1 MTAVRANTTG
11 PPITARP
18 LHVPFHKMRSRS
30 VPCRASRKETLHHAG
45 MLLRLVALAYAL
57 LLAGCAAPGASTT
70 PTPPP
75 PSASSTPSETAASQP
90 PASSGD
96 ELSGVLGTDSIEGG
110 CPYLETGDG
119 TRYEV
124 LYPTGWNVD
133 RASGAL
139 SDPTG
144 AVVAGPGAV
153 VTVWG
158 EEASDMASICMIGPI
173 FQASEVVSVE

>member
-1 MTAVRANTTG
+1 
-11 PPITARP
+11 
-18 LHVPFHKMRSRS
+18 L
-30 VPCRASRKETLHHAG
+30 
-45 MLLRLVALAYAL
+45 
-57 LLAGCAAPGASTT
+57 
-70 PTPPP
+70 
-75 PSASSTPSETAASQP
+75 
-90 PASSGD
+90 GD
-96 ELSGVLGTDSIEGG
+96 ELTGVLGADSIEGG
-110 CPYLETGDG
+110 CPYLETVDG

-153 VTVWG
+153 ITVRG

-173 FQASEVVSVE
+173 FMVTEVVATSDR